1 MFTYNNYKGTL
12 PVSLVHTDG
21 GYVNSLSN
29 LHFSTTGL
37 VRSRTNF
44 WIQIKLGN
52 GVQRTIINVGISLEI
67 AELILVTPH
76 TIEMGLHCQPHYR
89 PTRCFS
95 SSFSR

>member
-1 MFTYNNYKGTL
+1 
-12 PVSLVHTDG
+12 
-21 GYVNSLSN
+21 
-29 LHFSTTGL
+29 
-37 VRSRTNF
+37 
-44 WIQIKLGN
+44 LGN
-52 GVQRTIINVGISLEI
+52 GMQRTIINVGISLEI